1 MSMRTRS
8 LLLVVSVFLL
18 FVSVT
23 WLVAGTR
30 AQLAVGPS
38 CATGGPYEI
47 VAPCPEHTTSL
58 ILVGMFLSAFI
69 AIAGTVA
76 ALSVAAPNL
85 LVLHWTLW
93 LGGLGALFVI
103 WGIGVDDG
111 ISWDGLLTGI
121 LFLAMAA
128 PGVYLMT
135 PWQKL
140 YRRQT
145 VQGMPLSRG
154 AWWGVYLV
162 LAVLGVLAGAWSAN
176 AWL

>member
-8 LLLVVSVFLL
+8 LLLVASVFVL
-18 FVSVT
+18 FLSVT
-23 WLVAGTR
+23 WLVAGAR
-30 AQLAVGPS
+30 AQLEVGPS

-58 ILVGMFLSAFI
+58 VLVGMFLSVAV
-69 AIAGTVA
+69 ALAGTLL
-76 ALSVAAPNL
+76 ALSLAAPNL
-85 LVLHWTLW
+85 LVLHWTIL
-93 LGGLGALFVI
+93 LGGLGGLFVV
-103 WGIGVDDG
+103 WGVGVDG
-111 ISWDGLLTGI
+111 GVSWNGVLTG
-121 LFLAMAA
+121 LGFLAMAL

-140 YRRQT
+140 YRRQR
-145 VQGMPLSRG
+145 VPGMPLSRG

-162 LAVLGVLAGAWSAN
+162 LAVLGVLAGAWTAR